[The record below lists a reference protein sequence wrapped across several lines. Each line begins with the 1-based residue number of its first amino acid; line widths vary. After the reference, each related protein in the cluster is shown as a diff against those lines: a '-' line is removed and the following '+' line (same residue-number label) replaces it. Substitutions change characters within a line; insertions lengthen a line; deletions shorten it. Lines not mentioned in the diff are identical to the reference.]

1 MRRRTESVQEKASE
15 ELLLTGQQQWAKTEG
30 NPRTDARICTPPPPP
45 PPTTGRRD
53 EKGAAGGSGAKAAA
67 ASRGGSRPAP
77 AKRGRDR
84 HRHRHWHWRAASCR
98 AVLVLEFLEAC
109 AGAAVRAR
117 RGGGWQ
123 VDRSHL
129 PTVGRP
135 LSLSPAAPHRTCF
148 VYKFSR
154 PRPLIFTSS
163 AILPAVAGSAGRG
176 PEWQTWGSDGEGRP
190 TELLLL
196 PVRGSACQCC
206 QVSQLWLSSR
216 HVGSAS
222 VKVK

>member
-1 MRRRTESVQEKASE
+1 M
-15 ELLLTGQQQWAKTEG
+15 LTGQQQWAKTEG

-53 EKGAAGGSGAKAAA
+53 EKGAAA

-84 HRHRHWHWRAASCR
+84 HWHWHWRAASCR

-163 AILPAVAGSAGRG
+163 AILPAVAGSAGRA

-190 TELLLL
+190 TELLL
-196 PVRGSACQCC
+196 PVRGSACQC
-206 QVSQLWLSSR
+206 QVSELWLSSR
-216 HVGSAS
+216 HVGSAA

>member
-84 HRHRHWHWRAASCR
+84 HRHWHWRAASCR

-123 VDRSHL
+123 VDRSHQPPSDGRSPPL
-129 PTVGRP
+129 PLPCRT
-135 LSLSPAAPHRTCF
+135 APHLLRLQIFTATSTHLYF
-148 VYKFSR
+148 LSNTAGRSWFSR
-154 PRPLIFTSS
+154 TR
-163 AILPAVAGSAGRG
+163 AGVA
-176 PEWQTWGSDGEGRP
+176 DLGE
-190 TELLLL
+190 
-196 PVRGSACQCC
+196 
-206 QVSQLWLSSR
+206 
-216 HVGSAS
+216 
-222 VKVK
+222 

>member
-1 MRRRTESVQEKASE
+1 MHTHTHAALKSTP
-15 ELLLTGQQQWAKTEG
+15 TGQQQWAKTEG

-123 VDRSHL
+123 VDRSHQ
-129 PTVGRP
+129 PP
-135 LSLSPAAPHRTCF
+135 
-148 VYKFSR
+148 
-154 PRPLIFTSS
+154 
-163 AILPAVAGSAGRG
+163 
-176 PEWQTWGSDGEGRP
+176 SDGRSPPLPLPCRTALASFTNFHGHVHSS
-190 TELLLL
+190 LL
-196 PVRGSACQCC
+196 PQQYCRP
-206 QVSQLWLSSR
+206 
-216 HVGSAS
+216 
-222 VKVK
+222 

>member
-1 MRRRTESVQEKASE
+1 MGKDGRQSTYGCADLHSTTTATTHHWTTRR
-15 ELLLTGQQQWAKTEG
+15 EG
-30 NPRTDARICTPPPPP
+30 
-45 PPTTGRRD
+45 
-53 EKGAAGGSGAKAAA
+53 
-67 ASRGGSRPAP
+67 SRGGVAWRIQASTSQEREGPAP
-77 AKRGRDR
+77 APALALAGGLVPGRARFGISRGVC
-84 HRHRHWHWRAASCR
+84 WGSS
-98 AVLVLEFLEAC
+98 AC
-109 AGAAVRAR
+109 AAWGRLAGRSQPPATFR
-117 RGGGWQ
+117 RS
-123 VDRSHL
+123 VAPS
-129 PTVGRP
+129 PSP
-135 LSLSPAAPHRTCF
+135 LPHRTCF

-216 HVGSAS
+216 HVGSAA